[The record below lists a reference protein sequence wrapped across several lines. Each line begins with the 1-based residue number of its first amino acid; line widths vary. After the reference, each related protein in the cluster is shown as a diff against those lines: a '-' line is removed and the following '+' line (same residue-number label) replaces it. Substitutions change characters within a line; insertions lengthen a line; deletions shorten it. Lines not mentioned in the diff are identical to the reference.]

1 MVGKHKG
8 DQGGRPVYEIDY
20 KTLDNLC
27 GIMCTAEEISSLL
40 EIDRDTLSAALKR
53 DGHDGFSAYYKKKSA
68 NGKMSLRRVQYKA
81 ALDGNTT
88 MLVWLGKQHLGQTDK
103 QAIDIADVSEQR
115 ANELTDKELEDIASS
130 SSK

>member
-1 MVGKHKG
+1 MGKHEG

-27 GIMCTAEEISSLL
+27 GIMCTAEEIASLL

-53 DGHDGFSAYYKKKSA
+53 DGHEGFSAYYKKKSA
-68 NGKMSLRRVQYKA
+68 NGKMSLRRVQYQS

-88 MLVWLGKQHLGQTDK
+88 MLVWLGKQHLDQVDK
-103 QAIDIADVSEQR
+103 SR
-115 ANELTDKELEDIASS
+115 NELGGLDGAPIRTAHTITFNPVDQND
-130 SSK
+130 